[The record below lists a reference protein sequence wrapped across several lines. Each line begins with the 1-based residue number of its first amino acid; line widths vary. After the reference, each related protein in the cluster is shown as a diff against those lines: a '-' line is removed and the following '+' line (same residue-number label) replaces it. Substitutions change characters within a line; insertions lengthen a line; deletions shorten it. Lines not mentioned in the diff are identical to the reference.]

1 MRYPVGTTGM
11 SVSLARPL
19 PLIDRHAWS
28 AGYGVGWL
36 AGYEVGQRDA
46 HAEIERGLILA
57 MWPDAPDGTRWK
69 EAVDRHHHAVDQR
82 AARGAA
88 DRGEDDEGS

>member
-1 MRYPVGTTGM
+1 MTDM

-19 PLIDRHAWS
+19 PLTDRHAWS

-36 AGYEVGQRDA
+36 SGYEVGLADA

-57 MWPDAPDGTRWK
+57 MWPDAPAGARWK
-69 EAVDRHHHAVDQR
+69 EAVDRHHHIVDQR
-82 AARGAA
+82 AARAAA
-88 DRGEDDEGS
+88 DRGDQHDQPG